1 MNPPNLFAALN
12 QSGALRTL
20 DLAFAQ
26 SLQRLEP
33 DTDPQVLAGAA
44 LASLAVTSGHA
55 GLDPARAAMVLDARD
70 GPPPTF
76 PDPAAWQRS
85 LAVSR
90 WVDQPQPE
98 APAAADCPLVLERGL
113 LYLRRYREYE
123 RRLALGLQR
132 IAAQAPPPVDAA
144 TLAPLFAQLFPNAT
158 ATPRTAAPTPLPP
171 AEGARGAGEG
181 SGLPAPSLQQ
191 EGTNPPA
198 PSIKGSNQAAPAHS
212 PDRQAQAAALALRRM
227 LLLVTGGPGTGKT
240 TTIARMLLLRIAQA
254 RAAGTSPPR
263 IALAAPTG
271 RASERM
277 AESLRLAVARAME
290 QGLPPPCDTPTPEM
304 SPLPSTAPHPDAF
317 PLPPAGEG
325 TRRAGEGSP
334 PTDLP
339 STAPDPG
346 VFPLPPAGEG
356 ARRAGEGSPATDLP
370 STAPHLDAFPLPP
383 AGEGARRAGEGSA
396 PIDPHGNSALPSG
409 ASTLHRLLGVI
420 PDSPH
425 FHHNADN
432 PLPFDLIVV
441 DEASM
446 VDLPLMCKLVEAV
459 ADGTQLILLGDADQ
473 LPSVEA
479 GDVLAAILQAAGP
492 GDALQPEDAQA
503 LHPLLGS
510 APVDPPAVTSATR
523 SGGLAGHRVHLLRG
537 YRQAEDF
544 ALAPL
549 ADAIRAGDADTA
561 LALIRSG
568 ELPGVHF
575 HEDGEDPLT
584 LGRDALLAHWRALAN
599 AQDPAAA
606 LRDAARL
613 RLLTAVRAGPQGA
626 RGLNARIEQLLAD
639 TGAGAPRLGGAS
651 PWFQG
656 RLLLITENSYRH
668 GLFNGDVGICLRSDP
683 GALPGRSD
691 ARPSPDQGDASA
703 VTTRGHAPPSSR
715 PGHAGDRAHHDAPAT
730 DSRAQGPL
738 VAWFEGDGDGQVRGF
753 HPAALPAHESA
764 FAMTVHKAQGSEF
777 DEVWLQLPTRDARV
791 LSRELLYTGLTR
803 ARRALHLAGSEAVM
817 RAALARHAAR
827 ISGLAWRLGAKDDKP
842 PPVPAPTPAPLPQPP
857 PSAPVQGALF

>member
-1 MNPPNLFAALN
+1 MNQPTLFSALIK
-12 QSGALRTL
+12 AEVLRTL

-26 SLQRLEP
+26 SLQRLAP

-55 GLDPARAAMVLDARD
+55 GLDPARAAMLLDQRD
-70 GPPPTF
+70 GPLPAL
-76 PDPAAWQRS
+76 PDPADWQRT
-85 LAVSR
+85 LAASR
-90 WVDQPQPE
+90 WVDQPAPE
-98 APAAADCPLVLERGL
+98 DPAAADCPLVLEHGL

-132 IAAQAPPPVDAA
+132 IAAQPMPAFDPAA
-144 TLAPLFAQLFPNAT
+144 LAPLFAQLFPQAS
-158 ATPRTAAPTPLPP
+158 PLPP
-171 AEGARGAGEG
+171 GEGARRAGEG
-181 SGLPAPSLQQ
+181 TGLPEPSSTGKASPAPSL
-191 EGTNPPA
+191 TDKAPPE
-198 PSIKGSNQAAPAHS
+198 PSHS
-212 PDRQAQAAALALRRM
+212 PDRQAQAAALALRRS

-240 TTIARMLLLRIAQA
+240 TTIARLLLLRIAQA
-254 RAAGTSPPR
+254 HAAGHPPPR

-271 RASERM
+271 RAAERL
-277 AESLRLAVARAME
+277 AESLRLAVARAIAD
-290 QGLPPPCDTPTPEM
+290 GIHLAPTPGAAAPPGQAQQLPNPAA
-304 SPLPSTAPHPDAF
+304 SPLVQATEPANPAAP
-317 PLPPAGEG
+317 PLRQATEPANPAVAPPRQATEP
-325 TRRAGEGSP
+325 ANLSH
-334 PTDLP
+334 
-339 STAPDPG
+339 
-346 VFPLPPAGEG
+346 LPPAGEG
-356 ARRAGEGSPATDLP
+356 ARRAGEGQP
-370 STAPHLDAFPLPP
+370 STWNSLLPT
-383 AGEGARRAGEGSA
+383 
-396 PIDPHGNSALPSG
+396 G

-425 FHHNADN
+425 FRHNADN

-503 LHPLLGS
+503 LQPLLGS
-510 APVDPPAVTSATR
+510 APGDTTPAATSN
-523 SGGLAGHRVHLLRG
+523 GGLAGHRVHLLRG
-537 YRQAEDF
+537 YRQADDF

-561 LALIRSG
+561 LALLRSG
-568 ELPGVHF
+568 ELAGVHF
-575 HEDGEDPLT
+575 HEDGEDPLSD
-584 LGRDALLAHWRALAN
+584 GRDALLAHWRALAN
-599 AQDPAAA
+599 AHDPAAA

-639 TGAGAPRLGGAS
+639 TGSGARRLGAAS

-668 GLFNGDVGICLRSDP
+668 GLFNGDVGICLRSDATP
-683 GALPGRSD
+683 SPGRSD
-691 ARPSPDQGDASA
+691 EGASS
-703 VTTRGHAPPSSR
+703 G
-715 PGHAGDRAHHDAPAT
+715 PGQPGAPAT
-730 DSRAQGPL
+730 DNRAQGPL

-753 HPAALPAHESA
+753 HPPALPAHESA

-777 DEVWLQLPTRDARV
+777 DDVWLQLPTRDARV
-791 LSRELLYTGLTR
+791 LSRELLYTGITR
-803 ARRALHLAGSEAVM
+803 ARRALHLSGSEAVI
-817 RAALARHAAR
+817 RAALTRHAAR
-827 ISGLAWRLGAKDDKP
+827 ISGLAWRLGGEQVRPDTEIAQGLP
-842 PPVPAPTPAPLPQPP
+842 EAPVAPL
-857 PSAPVQGALF
+857 QGSLF

>member
-1 MNPPNLFAALN
+1 MTHPNLLTALN

-55 GLDPARAAMVLDARD
+55 GLDPARAAMLLDARD

-76 PDPAAWQRS
+76 PDPADWQRS
-85 LAVSR
+85 LAASR

-132 IAAQAPPPVDAA
+132 IAAQPPPPVDAA

-158 ATPRTAAPTPLPP
+158 PTPRSADRTPLLPG
-171 AEGARGAGEG
+171 EGARRMGEG
-181 SGLPAPSLQQ
+181 TGLSAPSH
-191 EGTNPPA
+191 T
-198 PSIKGSNQAAPAHS
+198 
-212 PDRQAQAAALALRRM
+212 PDRQAQAAALALRRA

-240 TTIARMLLLRIAQA
+240 TTIARLLLLRIAQA
-254 RAAGTSPPR
+254 HASNTPAPR

-271 RASERM
+271 RAAERM
-277 AESLRLAVARAME
+277 AESLRAAIARAIADGIRLPAAE
-290 QGLPPPCDTPTPEM
+290 SFATSSKSVDLSTSTHPTNAAAPDASALLSTGAGLEPPPHAAQAALQT
-304 SPLPSTAPHPDAF
+304 
-317 PLPPAGEG
+317 
-325 TRRAGEGSP
+325 GSP
-334 PTDLP
+334 KLP
-339 STAPDPG
+339 QPHAPSDQG
-346 VFPLPPAGEG
+346 EPPSWEA
-356 ARRAGEGSPATDLP
+356 L
-370 STAPHLDAFPLPP
+370 
-383 AGEGARRAGEGSA
+383 
-396 PIDPHGNSALPSG
+396 LPSG

-425 FHHNADN
+425 FRHDADN

-446 VDLPLMCKLVEAV
+446 VDLPLMCKLVQAV

-503 LHPLLGS
+503 LQPLLGS
-510 APVDPPAVTSATR
+510 AHVERPPAVASATR

-561 LALIRSG
+561 LALLRSG

-575 HEDGEDPLT
+575 HEDGDDPLA

-606 LRDAARL
+606 LRDAGRL
-613 RLLTAVRAGPQGA
+613 RLLTAVRAGPHGA

-639 TGAGAPRLGGAS
+639 TGSGARRLGGAS

-691 ARPSPDQGDASA
+691 AGPSLGQSEASA
-703 VTTRGHAPPSSR
+703 ATARGHAAPSSR
-715 PGHAGDRAHHDAPAT
+715 PGHAGDNAHRDAPAA

-791 LSRELLYTGLTR
+791 LSRELLYTGITR
-803 ARRALHLAGSEAVM
+803 ARRALHLAGSEAVI
-817 RAALARHAAR
+817 RSALARHAAR
-827 ISGLAWRLGAKDDKP
+827 ISGLAWRLGAEQMQ
-842 PPVPAPTPAPLPQPP
+842 PTADAASPLRATTPTALGNPI
-857 PSAPVQGALF
+857 QGSLF